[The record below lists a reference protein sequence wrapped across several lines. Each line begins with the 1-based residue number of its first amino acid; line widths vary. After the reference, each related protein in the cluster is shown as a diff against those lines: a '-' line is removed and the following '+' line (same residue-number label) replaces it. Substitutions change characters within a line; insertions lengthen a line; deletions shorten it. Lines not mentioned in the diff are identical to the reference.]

1 MNCIGWS
8 AYGLMRKDF
17 FIYFANV
24 SGEVMVYGSCLLS
37 NCYCDWVR
45 DFINY
50 YRTGAGAVLCFVIDD
65 YPILTVHE
73 Q

>member
-1 MNCIGWS
+1 
-8 AYGLMRKDF
+8 
-17 FIYFANV
+17 
-24 SGEVMVYGSCLLS
+24 MVHVYLVIVTVTGCVTL
-37 NCYCDWVR
+37 
-45 DFINY
+45 Y